1 MQIPKKHLPIVGIIG
16 LVIVAA
22 SGGGIYYYQFVLP
35 HTATVVP
42 VSHRMIWLTA
52 VIQEE
57 GGYHVTNTRFLNQTG
72 LPAFTDSRGAD
83 LTGVKFQNYRQTSS
97 DNKTINANVGDTVTF
112 YILGVNS
119 TAANFPLE
127 LPPYEHGFQIA
138 GPSSVSVSNG
148 ALPGTI
154 PFGKW
159 YTVTVTFSVAGTYLY
174 FCTVTCSPQHS
185 SMNGNI
191 VVS

>member
-1 MQIPKKHLPIVGIIG
+1 MQVPKRHLPVVGIIG

-35 HTATVVP
+35 HNTTIVP
-42 VSHRMIWLTA
+42 VAHRMIYMTA
-52 VIQEE
+52 VVQEE
-57 GGYHVTNTRFLNQTG
+57 GGYHITRTVFLNQTS
-72 LPAFTDSRGAD
+72 LPAFSDSNGAP
-83 LTGVKFQNYRQTSS
+83 LTGVSFHDYKQVSS

-112 YILGVNS
+112 YILGVNATS
-119 TAANFPLE
+119 TDPGYHVSNA
-127 LPPYEHGFQIA
+127 HGFDIS
-138 GPSSVSVSNG
+138 GPGSVSASNG

-159 YTVTVTFSVAGTYLY
+159 YTVTATFTVAGSYLY
-174 FCTVTCSPQHS
+174 FCTIVCSPRHGE
-185 SMNGNI
+185 MTGNI